1 MSECTLS
8 SCVNYC
14 CKMCWPSCHLST
26 WLLTVRPADIQKE
39 QDSTLLK
46 AQQANREINCYRFD
60 FKKIFLRDYLRAQ
73 TEPTSWLSTPTCQIL
88 RAKGWMVIP
97 TVIPGWKK
105 GGQEA
110 QRRMCSP
117 FSLSP
122 ASFGS
127 HTFLLLFFSQ
137 QNSDVSCSVTMA
149 PNSITYPPSSPT
161 PSSMPLGRTP
171 LDTCRFTS
179 DVRDYKALNLHTEL

>member
-1 MSECTLS
+1 MLTLLPPLHLIAHYKTCRYPERTRTPLS
-8 SCVNYC
+8 S
-14 CKMCWPSCHLST
+14 KLSKPT
-26 WLLTVRPADIQKE
+26 EKLSAIGLI
-39 QDSTLLK
+39 L
-46 AQQANREINCYRFD
+46 
-60 FKKIFLRDYLRAQ
+60 KKIFLRDCLRARTQ
-73 TEPTSWLSTPTCQIL
+73 PTSWLSTPTCQIL

-127 HTFLLLFFSQ
+127 HTFFLFFSQ